1 MPPRLFDA
9 QHRAITIGIVC
20 AVTLVAFEGT
30 AVITALPTVAR
41 DLGQVPLFA
50 WIINAFV
57 AASLIGQV
65 MGGEWADRLGPR
77 IPMLVGIAAFGL
89 GGLTCGL
96 AGNFG
101 VLLAGRGLQ
110 GLGAGVLIVITYVII
125 GRAYDVRLR
134 PKAFA
139 LLSASWVLPA
149 IVGPVIAGWVTE
161 TYSWRYVF
169 LIVAVIIWIPIFLVI
184 PKLRVYDVTDSKTA
198 LRTRRT
204 ALAIAAAA
212 GLILFQDGV
221 QRHGLFG
228 GVEAIVALIVLIP
241 SLKRLLPAGTLRLA
255 RGLPTV
261 VVMRGLL
268 AGAFFSAEAWIPLAL
283 STVRSVSTTWAGLF
297 LAVGAIGWAA
307 GAWFQ
312 GHPPANWTPARFVQ
326 LGAGCLALAL
336 LTLPLCLVPA
346 LPPWVLAISWLIGAM
361 GMGLAVSSLAILL
374 LNYSNLDEQ
383 GANSAS
389 IQVSDSTGVV
399 LATGVTGAVF
409 ATVSVLGEPGAWTY
423 VAMWLMSATIAV
435 VALWASPRVSRPSIA
450 SVR

>member
-20 AVTLVAFEGT
+20 TVTLVAFEGT

-65 MGGEWADRLGPR
+65 MAGEWADRLGPR
-77 IPMLVGIAAFGL
+77 IPMLAAITAFGL

-96 AGNFG
+96 AQTFG
-101 VLLAGRGLQ
+101 VLLGGRALQ
-110 GLGAGVLIVITYVII
+110 GLGAGALIVIAYVII

-134 PKAFA
+134 SKAFA

-149 IVGPVIAGWVTE
+149 IVGPVVAGWVTE

-169 LIVAVIIWIPIFLVI
+169 LIVAVIIWIPVFLVV
-184 PKLRVYDVTDSKTA
+184 PKLRVYDGAVSQA
-198 LRTRRT
+198 PARTGRT
-204 ALAIAAAA
+204 ALGVAAAA

-221 QRHGLFG
+221 QRHGLVG
-228 GVEAIVALIVLIP
+228 GAEAVLAFVVLIP
-241 SLKRLLPAGTLRLA
+241 SLKRLLPAGSLRLA

-326 LGAGCLALAL
+326 LGAACVVVALV
-336 LTLPLCLVPA
+336 TLPLSMVPA
-346 LPPWVLAISWLIGAM
+346 LPPWVLGISWLIAAM
-361 GMGLAVSSLAILL
+361 GMGMAVSSLALLL
-374 LNYSNLDEQ
+374 LNYSEADEQ

-389 IQVSDSTGVV
+389 LQVSDSTGVV
-399 LATGVTGAVF
+399 LATGATGALF
-409 ATVSVLGEPGAWTY
+409 AAASVMGEPGAGVF
-423 VAMWLMSATIAV
+423 VAMWWMSAAVAV
-435 VALWASPRVSRPSIA
+435 VALWASPRVSRRAIA
-450 SVR
+450 SAR